1 MGVAILVGDW
11 RRRKEKNMDMSEAG
25 GQWETQPESEM
36 VPAYCTGS
44 GCSITGLAI
53 RACSSSS
60 ETGKNASGER
70 GALRN
75 SNSSCLSAEG
85 IQKDAK

>member
-1 MGVAILVGDW
+1 MGVGILVGDW
-11 RRRKEKNMDMSEAG
+11 RRRKEKGMEVSEAG
-25 GQWETQPESEM
+25 GQWEIQPDSEI

-44 GCSITGLAI
+44 GCSVTGLAI

-60 ETGKNASGER
+60 ETGKNASGEKD
-70 GALRN
+70 ALRN
-75 SNSSCLSAEG
+75 SNSSCLSVER